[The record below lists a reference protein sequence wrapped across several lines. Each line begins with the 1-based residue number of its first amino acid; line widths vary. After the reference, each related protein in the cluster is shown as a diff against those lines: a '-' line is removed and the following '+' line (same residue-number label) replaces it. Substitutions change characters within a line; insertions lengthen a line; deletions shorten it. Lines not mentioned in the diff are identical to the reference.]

1 MVHVGAHLAEEADL
15 YAKYNFGPVIWV
27 EAQANLAKILEAQIR
42 PADRV
47 IWALVWSKSGLS
59 KTLRISNNSQSS
71 SVFDFG
77 THSLSYPEVTFT
89 DEVQM
94 QTSALQDILPD
105 TLSSQMLVLDIQGAE
120 YEALQGL
127 GGGIGMF
134 DYVYCEVS
142 RRGLFRETREVGHID
157 TLMSQSGFV
166 RVATMWTNSDWGDA
180 LYLREDMAIEVFG
193 GRLALNWFVFIYGL
207 WSGLKT
213 SSFVSFTHSL
223 WRKLLSLSKAR

>member
-1 MVHVGAHLAEEADL
+1 MLIPAQDLHVFWRVRPKGVVHVGAHLAEEADL
-15 YAKYNFGPVIWV
+15 YARYNFGPVIWI

-42 PADRV
+42 PTDRV

-120 YEALQGL
+120 Y
-127 GGGIGMF
+127 
-134 DYVYCEVS
+134 
-142 RRGLFRETREVGHID
+142 
-157 TLMSQSGFV
+157 
-166 RVATMWTNSDWGDA
+166 
-180 LYLREDMAIEVFG
+180 
-193 GRLALNWFVFIYGL
+193 
-207 WSGLKT
+207 
-213 SSFVSFTHSL
+213 
-223 WRKLLSLSKAR
+223 